1 MTLGNRTIGK
11 YKKQRVIIKWKKNVA
26 ILGQLLKFIGGLEK
40 NYQYDVTT
48 QMLDINWI
56 AVLLVFSL

>member
-1 MTLGNRTIGK
+1 MTLDNRTIGK

>member
-1 MTLGNRTIGK
+1 ME
-11 YKKQRVIIKWKKNVA
+11 KNVA